1 MDIFEND
8 DFVVVNEETSL
19 TVQVPTVSE
28 GTEPETPLV
37 PQAYSEELPSPEGGS
52 SLREFPS
59 SEERD
64 FSRGSSLEEL
74 LFSSERSSSGEEN
87 SSGLLGVFPRSVDD
101 VSRFALTSS
110 GLTVDA
116 NSQTEPNFPD
126 ENANEEKVY
135 SVLPFLTG
143 IGLTLLAV
151 KIYNNLNTI

>member
-1 MDIFEND
+1 
-8 DFVVVNEETSL
+8 
-19 TVQVPTVSE
+19 
-28 GTEPETPLV
+28 
-37 PQAYSEELPSPEGGS
+37 
-52 SLREFPS
+52 LREFPS

-87 SSGLLGVFPRSVDD
+87 SSGLLGFFPRSVDD
-101 VSRFALTSS
+101 LSRFALTSS

-116 NSQTEPNFPD
+116 NSQTEPSFPD
-126 ENANEEKVY
+126 ENANEERVY

-151 KIYNNLNTI
+151 KIYNNLKTT